1 MSEVVSY
8 VHSIVLQCLL
18 VLLNSFWL
26 PKKLKTSFSNHLKPI
41 INKSYTNNVTIIFT
55 CVLLYN
61 NNNNMYVYILNNHIH
76 IFQSI

>member
-18 VLLNSFWL
+18 VLLNSSWL

-41 INKSYTNNVTIIFT
+41 INKSYTHNVTIIFT
-55 CVLLYN
+55 CVLVYY
-61 NNNNMYVYILNNHIH
+61 NNNMYVYILNNHIH